1 MWTEISP
8 LLLSAEDGRLLIKTP
23 RLSVS
28 LLAGLHSVG
37 TCVSPTISFMPTG
50 MEFTR
55 PIRAC
60 LRSFQKLNNYGNLLA
75 FLWTYFFP
83 GYRFF
88 NFCCCVS
95 CCCDCI
101 LGGLQKKN
109 FGSLCIMVHL
119 GRSKIVWVQ
128 HGFSRT
134 FSMVPI
140 SNLSTLVGC
149 CLEFPLYL
157 CYLIL
162 ILAQKDANRVCV
174 LGSYLPVKVKYGF
187 ISTYPRDVIHFTFKE
202 FLWKNGLKR
211 NTWMNVCF
219 RICLYLN
226 YF

>member
-101 LGGLQKKN
+101 LGGLQKKTSGHCALWSTWGGQRLSGCST
-109 FGSLCIMVHL
+109 GSPGPFQWFQYQIFRLWLVAVWSSRCISAISSSYLLRKMRTESVFSGHIFL
-119 GRSKIVWVQ
+119 SKSSTVSLALIPE
-128 HGFSRT
+128 T
-134 FSMVPI
+134 
-140 SNLSTLVGC
+140 LSTSPSRSSCEKMDWNEIHEWMFVSVS
-149 CLEFPLYL
+149 
-157 CYLIL
+157 
-162 ILAQKDANRVCV
+162 VC
-174 LGSYLPVKVKYGF
+174 
-187 ISTYPRDVIHFTFKE
+187 I
-202 FLWKNGLKR
+202 
-211 NTWMNVCF
+211 
-219 RICLYLN
+219 
-226 YF
+226 